1 MIEHPITAADAAVR
15 CQSSTLFVSLEL
27 SRSQWLITVS
37 APGSEKLS
45 KHVVPGGDSG
55 ALLQLLRRL
64 QTSAARQTGTPV
76 SIAVI
81 QEAGLDGFW
90 LHRLLVQNGIESHV
104 VDPASIA
111 VNRRHR
117 RAKTDSIDGETLLRT
132 LNPASNEPARQPE
145 AVAASLIG

>member
-64 QTSAARQTGTPV
+64 QTISCQADRH
-76 SIAVI
+76 
-81 QEAGLDGFW
+81 AGLDSCHSG
-90 LHRLLVQNGIESHV
+90 G
-104 VDPASIA
+104 
-111 VNRRHR
+111 
-117 RAKTDSIDGETLLRT
+117 RA
-132 LNPASNEPARQPE
+132 
-145 AVAASLIG
+145 

>member
-27 SRSQWLITVS
+27 SRWQWLITVS

-55 ALLQLLRRL
+55 ALLQLLHRL
-64 QTSAARQTGTPV
+64 QTSAARQTGTSV

-81 QEAGLDGFW
+81 QAFRRPGL
-90 LHRLLVQNGIESHV
+90 
-104 VDPASIA
+104 
-111 VNRRHR
+111 
-117 RAKTDSIDGETLLRT
+117 TDSGFIGCLSKTESRATLSTPLR
-132 LNPASNEPARQPE
+132 SR
-145 AVAASLIG
+145 